1 MTPKTR
7 DVFISYSQEDKLTAD
22 TICAAL
28 ESAAIRC
35 WIAPRDV
42 QAGRAF
48 SGEITRA
55 VQASK
60 IMVLVFSAHSNQSEQ
75 VLREV
80 QLAVDSHLHII
91 QLRIEDVPASDDLKY
106 FLGTPHW
113 LDAVTL
119 PIKRH
124 LERLTN
130 SVRALLDVDTPAP
143 VSAPTNLAPLETKQ
157 PTAAPVPPPLPVAV
171 TPNAK
176 RFDPVLALVV
186 LASVAL
192 FAGGIW
198 LVARGLSY
206 FSKQKGPTITQT
218 TPAPSAL
225 PTATASDNSNSK
237 DARIYV
243 QRGSARWKKQ
253 DFDGALADLTR
264 ALELDPKNSDAY
276 NIRGL
281 VKASKHDV
289 EGSVADFNKALE
301 LNPRNASALNNLGTV
316 RLDRGE
322 TEAAIAY
329 FDRSLEIDPAHV
341 MAFISRG
348 RARSAKGDLKGALA
362 DYDRAIELDP
372 KNSSALDYRA
382 LCKMQ
387 TRQWED
393 AIVDLRKRCA
403 IDPATQDYYRLLLWV
418 AQSHLTDIAA
428 GNRELAEF
436 MDARIP
442 TKNGD
447 WNGQI
452 GNFLLNKVTAVEFL
466 NKDGASLKND
476 ARKRSQA
483 WMFAGMK
490 RLSEGDKAG
499 AIRYLQDCLAQNQK
513 GSFEYLL
520 ARAELKSLGK

>member
-22 TICAAL
+22 TICASL

-42 QAGRAF
+42 QPGRAF
-48 SGEITRA
+48 AGEITRA
-55 VQASK
+55 IQASK

-113 LDAVTL
+113 LDALTM

-124 LERLTN
+124 LERLTS

-143 VSAPTNLAPLETKQ
+143 VSASPNLAPLETKQ
-157 PTAAPVPPPLPVAV
+157 PTAAPVPPAPPVAV
-171 TPNAK
+171 TANAK

-186 LASVAL
+186 LASVVL

-206 FSKQKGPTITQT
+206 FIRQKGSTITQT
-218 TPAPSAL
+218 TPVPSPS
-225 PTATASDNSNSK
+225 PTAAASGNSNSK
-237 DARIYV
+237 DAQIYV
-243 QRGSARWKKQ
+243 QRGVVRWKKQ

-264 ALELDPKNSDAY
+264 ALQLDPKSSDAY
-276 NIRGL
+276 NTRGL
-281 VKASKHDV
+281 VKASKRDV
-289 EGSVADFNKALE
+289 EGSIADFNKALE
-301 LNPRNASALNNLGTV
+301 LNPRNASALNNLGTI
-316 RLDRGE
+316 RLDHGE

-348 RARSAKGDLKGALA
+348 RARTSKGDLKGALA
-362 DYDRAIELDP
+362 DYDRALQLDP
-372 KNSSALDYRA
+372 KNSSALDYRF

-387 TRQWED
+387 TKQWAD
-393 AIVDLRKRCA
+393 AIADLRKRCA
-403 IDPATQDYYRLLLWV
+403 VDPATQDYYRLLLWV
-418 AQSHLTDIAA
+418 AQSHLTDIDAA
-428 GNRELAEF
+428 NRELAEF

-442 TKNGD
+442 TKSGD

-452 GNFLLNKVTAVEFL
+452 GNFLLNKVMAAEFL
-466 NKDGASLKND
+466 DKDSAFLKND

-483 WMFAGMK
+483 SMFAGMK
-490 RLSEGDKAG
+490 KLSEGDKG
-499 AIRYLQDCLAQNQK
+499 SAIRYFQDCLAQNQK
-513 GSFEYLL
+513 GTFEYAL